1 MVDSLLDDWASD
13 VNISR
18 SEWDTALNRI
28 CDHFGVDVEDLL
40 SISQFQLNHQVYEPG
55 GFHNWTRLL
64 PDDAVICVREAEDL
78 QKTVL
83 DISEETYN
91 NIVETSDRSVDS
103 QISHSDRDPSDYV
116 DTQKTGRDALQAG
129 QLADLGA
136 RIIGQ
141 FSGNVDLSRV
151 QDGLPTSEED
161 MGEAPDFETTVL
173 VHRRNERNLE
183 DIAVFTVENGE
194 EFFGDTFGDSTVM
207 FELLRKSETIPDF
220 VGKDVAFNSDGNAWG
235 TSAIPDHEI
244 TIMSQDY
251 KNRVY
256 FITVS
261 NPREVFAE
269 TWGDVSKM
277 MSNLSDG
284 DFVHQYNAGGI
295 RWQVVLG
302 L

>member
-1 MVDSLLDDWASD
+1 
-13 VNISR
+13 
-18 SEWDTALNRI
+18 
-28 CDHFGVDVEDLL
+28 
-40 SISQFQLNHQVYEPG
+40 
-55 GFHNWTRLL
+55 
-64 PDDAVICVREAEDL
+64 
-78 QKTVL
+78 
-83 DISEETYN
+83 
-91 NIVETSDRSVDS
+91 
-103 QISHSDRDPSDYV
+103 
-116 DTQKTGRDALQAG
+116 
-129 QLADLGA
+129 
-136 RIIGQ
+136 
-141 FSGNVDLSRV
+141 
-151 QDGLPTSEED
+151 
-161 MGEAPDFETTVL
+161 MGESPGFETTVT

-207 FELLRKSETIPDF
+207 FELLRQSEIIPDF

-284 DFVHQYNAGGI
+284 DFVHQYNAGKI

-302 L
+302 V

>member
-1 MVDSLLDDWASD
+1 MADSLLDDWASD

-18 SEWDTALNRI
+18 SEWDTARNQI
-28 CDHFGVDVEDLL
+28 YDHLGIDIDELGF
-40 SISQFQLNHQVYEPG
+40 ISQFTPNHQAFEPG

-64 PDDAVICVREAEDL
+64 PDDAVLRVREAEDL
-78 QKTVL
+78 PKTVL
-83 DISEETYN
+83 EISEETYEN
-91 NIVETSDRSVDS
+91 VVDTSDRSVDS
-103 QISHSDRDPSDYV
+103 PISHSDRDPSDYV

-129 QLADLGA
+129 QLAFLGSQ
-136 RIIGQ
+136 IIGQ

-151 QDGLPTSEED
+151 QDSLPTSEDAME
-161 MGEAPDFETTVL
+161 EAPDFETTVL
-173 VHRRNERNLE
+173 ISRRNERNLE

-207 FELLRKSETIPDF
+207 FELLRQSETTPDF

-235 TSAIPDHEI
+235 TSAIPDHDI
-244 TIMSQDY
+244 TVISQDH
-251 KNRVY
+251 KDRVD
-256 FITVS
+256 FGTVS

-284 DFVHQYNAGGI
+284 DFVHQYDAGGI
-295 RWQVVLG
+295 SWHVVLG
-302 L
+302 V